1 MNLEQI
7 SKEINKNGLLISKE
21 KLLEMIKKSPEDKFS
36 IQQLNN
42 QRIKIIVIQ
51 TWRLWVGSHA

>member
-7 SKEINKNGLLISKE
+7 SKEINKNGLLITKE

-51 TWRLWVGSHA
+51 T